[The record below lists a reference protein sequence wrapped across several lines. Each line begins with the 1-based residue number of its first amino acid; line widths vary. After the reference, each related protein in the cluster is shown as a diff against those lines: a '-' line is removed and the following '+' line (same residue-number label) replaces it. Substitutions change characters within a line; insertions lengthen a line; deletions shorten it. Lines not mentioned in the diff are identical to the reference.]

1 MKPALNVFDQ
11 YHQLENKLTFALG
24 VALQRSPKF
33 RVGFLKEFAPG
44 LLNEPVFVELQVP
57 GEKSADKDERKGIPD
72 LVLSDAENN
81 AILIEAKIDAGLS
94 ADQLDRH
101 VRSVRKE
108 SLRVCGALVI
118 SARDDDELM
127 MTEWKSSK
135 LLHSKWSMLTW
146 TAIYRFI
153 RKRFPKDVWASEL
166 CGYMEIVEMQLVE
179 KKMDSKVKIVD
190 FDGIPCEKL
199 SKQYDPILAKRTL
212 RALMDKM
219 EKDTA
224 LMSSLGFKKGKKP
237 QRRKAITNEAN
248 VWDFFSANEENF
260 TKNHHFTVGIHSDC
274 LTALLTIPNGAFKQ
288 LRKFANADNKGFNA
302 MMADYIGRFKA
313 SGLEKIGA
321 RPYVIIL
328 QRRYSNIRKIHSVD
342 GQMEFDLRTLM
353 GSSRI
358 GKNPKINRQP
368 EWLESCLKLIQG
380 KNSNVQ
386 FQIGVRFDYDKC
398 PSLEDAGC
406 LKHIKEALKSTM
418 TVVNHFTS

>member
-1 MKPALNVFDQ
+1 MKPALNIFDQ

-72 LVLSDAENN
+72 LVLSDTENN

-118 SARDDDELM
+118 SARDDDEPM

-135 LLHSKWSMLTW
+135 LLRSKWSVLTW

-190 FDGIPCEKL
+190 FEGIPGEKL

-219 EKDTA
+219 EKDKA
-224 LMSSLGFKKGKKP
+224 LMTSLGFKSGKKP
-237 QRRKAITNEAN
+237 QRRKAITNEMN
-248 VWDFFSANEENF
+248 VWDFFSVNEENF
-260 TKNHHFTVGIHSDC
+260 TRNHHFTVGIHADC
-274 LTALLTIPNGAFKQ
+274 LMALLTIPNNAFSK
-288 LRKFANADNKGFNA
+288 LRKFANSNDNDFNTI
-302 MMADYIGRFKA
+302 MNDYIKRFKK

-328 QRRYSNIRKIHSVD
+328 QRRYSNIKKVHSID
-342 GQMEFDLRTLM
+342 GLMEFDLRTLV
-353 GSSRI
+353 GNSKVGRH
-358 GKNPKINRQP
+358 PKINRQP
-368 EWLESCLKLIQG
+368 EWLESCLKLIQE

-398 PSLEDAGC
+398 PF
-406 LKHIKEALKSTM
+406 LKNADCIKQIKEALKSTALIA
-418 TVVNHFTS
+418 NRFSS